1 MVMERDGASNNVN
14 VVTAPSATTAKKVI
28 WLNAERAF

>member
-1 MVMERDGASNNVN
+1 MVMEREGASSNVK
-14 VVTAPSATTAKKVI
+14 VVAAPSATTAKKVI